1 MKDEYIIINKT
12 ILEKRIE
19 ECDKKISILC
29 RVGHNQLGKDLEIT
43 NIAIAKLYSEKH
55 TLNLFLSESTPLIP
69 EIEKAIDFGKDC
81 IREHSYI
88 AEDWNNTPIIEYHDS
103 TEEINRYISNLKLD
117 I

>member
-1 MKDEYIIINKT
+1 MSNEYIIINKT
-12 ILEKRIE
+12 TLQKRIE
-19 ECDKKISILC
+19 ELTKEKERFNKFIDTIEYNVLNSLIKQLEQILS
-29 RVGHNQLGKDLEIT
+29 Q
-43 NIAIAKLYSEKH
+43 
-55 TLNLFLSESTPLIP
+55 STPLIP